1 MALTIGQVARAANV
15 HVETLRYYERRGL
28 VPKPPRSSSLYR
40 HYPDDTVPRVQ
51 FVKHAQALGFA
62 LREIRQLL
70 SLRAG
75 MRVLDAPCGEGR
87 ISAGSSGAFAGL
99 AYSNAARIGNPEGKT
114 SPEELLAAAHG
125 GCFTMSLA
133 GELAALGHPP
143 GRLATSC
150 RIVMDEVEGQGHQI
164 VASFVDVVVAADGL
178 DEGALAALV
187 VKADEGCPFS
197 ALLRRA
203 GAEVHVSARL
213 A

>member
-1 MALTIGQVARAANV
+1 MPKIERTADIAWEGNLARGAGTITA
-15 HVETLRYYERRGL
+15 ET
-28 VPKPPRSSSLYR
+28 
-40 HYPDDTVPRVQ
+40 
-51 FVKHAQALGFA
+51 
-62 LREIRQLL
+62 
-70 SLRAG
+70 
-75 MRVLDAPCGEGR
+75 
-87 ISAGSSGAFAGL
+87 GAFSQLGYSL
-99 AYSNAARIGNPEGKT
+99 ATRIGAPEGKT
-114 SPEELLAAAHG
+114 SPEELLAGAHG
-125 GCFTMSLA
+125 GCLVMGLA
-133 GELAALGHPP
+133 GELTGANTPP
-143 GRLATSC
+143 GRLDATC